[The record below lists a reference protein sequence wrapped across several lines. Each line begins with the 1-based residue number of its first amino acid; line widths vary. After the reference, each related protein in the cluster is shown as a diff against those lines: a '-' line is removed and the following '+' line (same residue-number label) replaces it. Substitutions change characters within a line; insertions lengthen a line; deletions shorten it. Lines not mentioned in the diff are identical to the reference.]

1 MLKQEE
7 KIMKLVVKVVIK
19 DKKNKWKHI
28 SNCFSFSE
36 THIIQLHTHSAYV
49 DSL

>member
-1 MLKQEE
+1 M
-7 KIMKLVVKVVIK
+7 MKMVVKEVIK
-19 DKKNKWKHI
+19 DKNTCKQI

-36 THIIQLHTHSAYV
+36 THIIQLLTQSAYV